1 MAARAKNKKPV
12 KRHLLLGQFADFK
25 IILQKCSLDDP
36 LLKLLKWFRSAEQN
50 GRQS

>member
-1 MAARAKNKKPV
+1 MAARAKNRKTSKMTSS
-12 KRHLLLGQFADFK
+12 LDQLADFK
-25 IILQKCSLDDP
+25 IISQKCSLDDP